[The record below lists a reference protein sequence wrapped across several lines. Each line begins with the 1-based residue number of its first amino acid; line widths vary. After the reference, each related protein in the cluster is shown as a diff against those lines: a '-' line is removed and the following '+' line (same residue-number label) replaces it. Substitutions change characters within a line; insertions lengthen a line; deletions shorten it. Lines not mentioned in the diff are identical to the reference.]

1 MELLFNCPLR
11 LNELQGNQCD
21 LCLHKVVDCTS
32 KTDSEINLLARKSA
46 KFCGIFK
53 SSQINNRQQSVNL
66 SVFKIAF
73 LFVFILGLNEAK
85 AATFIQQN
93 LENINQ
99 LSQLIS
105 VSDTLAD
112 SLIVQGVVRDEYGEP
127 VLFAKIIVECAVG
140 IRFYTT
146 TDHLG
151 AYKILL
157 KDIPLGSMASVT
169 CNFIGFDTSSV
180 VNVKI
185 DCITHVDITMY
196 EETDMFI
203 VGIIISPQHQHI
215 PSDPYDF
222 GKQKV
227 VVNERR

>member
-1 MELLFNCPLR
+1 MELLFNCPLP
-11 LNELQGNQCD
+11 LHELSGNQCD
-21 LCLHKVVDCTS
+21 LCQHKVVDCTS
-32 KTDSEINLLARKSA
+32 KTDAEINLLATKTT

-53 SSQINNRQQSVNL
+53 SNQINNRQQSINH
-66 SVFKIAF
+66 SAFKIAF
-73 LFVFILGLNEAK
+73 LFVFILGFNQAK

-93 LENINQ
+93 LEKSAQVSALN
-99 LSQLIS
+99 S

-112 SLIVQGVVRDEYGEP
+112 SPVLKGVVSDENGEP
-127 VLFAKIIVECAVG
+127 LLFAKIIVESEVG
-140 IRFYTT
+140 IRFYTF

-157 KDIPLGSMASVT
+157 KDIPLGSMVSVT
-169 CNFIGFDTSSV
+169 CNFIGFETSSV

-185 DCITHVDITMY
+185 ASITNVDITMN
-196 EETDMFI
+196 EETCRLI
-203 VGIIISPQHQHI
+203 VGIVVSPQYQHI
-215 PSDPYDF
+215 PTDPYDF